1 MVYLTQLLG
10 LPILNPDGTTAGK
23 LRDVIVEPSQH
34 RHTVQKLV
42 LRRDGKLWET
52 PARLTALDDKGMRLQ
67 APASPQLLTPESGH
81 LLLTRDV
88 LDQQIIDVNGRK
100 VVRVNDVELE
110 TVVSNGHQDLNAT
123 RVDVGVSGALRR
135 LLQGIVPRRWLPRF
149 SNWAGTSA
157 IPWNMFDLVE
167 TDAARRVKLQITYE
181 ALAHLHPAD
190 VADIVEDLAPAER
203 EAVFASLENEVA
215 AEVLGEVE
223 PRLQRELLENLDSE
237 RAADIVEEMDPDEA
251 ADMLAELP
259 QETSSGILEDMEA
272 PEREEVSD
280 LLEFREDSAG
290 GRMTTDFLAFGPGA
304 TVADGVAALRAFDG
318 PVETVTT
325 LFAVDAD
332 LRLVASI
339 PLARILLA
347 TGDTLL
353 TDLGGDTVSIHQH
366 RKDSDVAELFDKYN
380 LLALPVLDVDDRL
393 IGIITADDVIS
404 QLRDKK
410 G

>member
-1 MVYLTQLLG
+1 MVYLTQILG
-10 LPILNPDGTTAGK
+10 LPVLNPDGSLIGK
-23 LRDVIVEPSQH
+23 LRDVIVEPAQH
-34 RHTVQKLV
+34 RNTVQKLV
-42 LRRDGKLWET
+42 LRRDGKLWEL
-52 PARLTALDDKGMRLQ
+52 PARFTALDDSGLRLV
-67 APASPQLLTPESGH
+67 AATVPLLLTPESGH

-110 TVVSNGHQDLNAT
+110 TVAVNGHHDLNAT
-123 RVDVGVSGALRR
+123 RVDVGIGGALRR
-135 LLQGIVPRRWLPRF
+135 LFQGLVPRRWLPRL

-167 TDAARRVKLQITYE
+167 VDPARRVKLQITYK
-181 ALAHLHPAD
+181 ALAQLHPAD
-190 VADIVEDLAPAER
+190 VADIVEGLAPAER

-223 PRLQRELLENLDSE
+223 PRLQRKLLENLDSE

-272 PEREEVSD
+272 SEREEVSE
-280 LLEFREDSAG
+280 LLEFREDTAG

-325 LFAVDAD
+325 LFAVDAEM
-332 LRLVASI
+332 RLVASV

-347 TGDTLL
+347 AGDTLL
-353 TDLGGDTVSIHQH
+353 TELGGDTVAIHQH

-380 LLALPVLDVDDRL
+380 LMALPVLDSGDRL
-393 IGIITADDVIS
+393 IGIITADDVIN
-404 QLRDKK
+404 QLRHRK